1 MGTLIGVEAAT
12 AVGAYVQRE
21 RDRLVSREPLVRRD
35 RPGAVKA
42 MRTASRRLRSV
53 WHTLDATGE
62 GREPEPREPDRPGPG
77 AEPGSLPGEFTW
89 LNARLGVVRH
99 LDETAHRVASHP
111 VMRGRPAHWTVQRI
125 ERLRGPAR
133 CELLLV
139 LDGPR
144 YGSLV
149 AALDEKAD
157 APVPADAAT
166 RLHGW
171 FCAAW
176 LPLLDAFAAASAVT
190 DPEARADELHEVRKA
205 AKPVLD
211 TGRSVARAHPDLL
224 RRPLRGL
231 GALHDLLGEHQD
243 STVCRRTL
251 EDWPAEAPDR
261 EVRDALRRLT
271 ECERSA
277 AASVEARLAALHREL
292 TALRPGG

>member
-1 MGTLIGVEAAT
+1 MGTLMRVEAAT

-53 WHTLDATGE
+53 WHTLDAAE
-62 GREPEPREPDRPGPG
+62 AGREPGYREPDHPEPA
-77 AEPGSLPGEFTW
+77 AEPGGLSGEFTW
-89 LNARLGVVRH
+89 LNAHLGVVRH

-111 VMRGRPAHWTVQRI
+111 AMRGRPAHWAVRRI
-125 ERLRGPAR
+125 EGLRGPAR

-149 AALDEKAD
+149 AALDAKAD
-157 APVPADAAT
+157 APVAADAAT

-176 LPLLDAFAAASAVT
+176 QPLLDAFASAAAVA
-190 DPEARADELHEVRKA
+190 DPETRADELHEVRKA

-224 RRPLRGL
+224 RHPLRGL

-243 STVCRRTL
+243 STVCRRTV
-251 EDWPAEAPDR
+251 EAWPAEAPDR
-261 EVRDALRRLT
+261 EVRDALRDLT
-271 ECERSA
+271 DWERSA
-277 AASVEARLAALHREL
+277 AASVEARLCALHREL
-292 TALRPGG
+292 SALRPGG